1 MPCYTYNLKA
11 LISFKMAYSLSYNQ
25 KWNFPDSLQTIIIL
39 ATGQMWTWKTDG
51 FFAVRAK

>member
-25 KWNFPDSLQTIIIL
+25 KLEFSRFTSNNYNIGHWSNVD
-39 ATGQMWTWKTDG
+39 MEN
-51 FFAVRAK
+51 R